1 MKSMKSVI
9 VVLVKNSLAYVPA
22 FIAHHRRLV
31 DKIILIDHNSDI
43 YLRGLERDG
52 IQTFRISAGFF
63 AQDLFAAYFLKK
75 LRLQK
80 EFDFLFLLDIDEFL
94 PFTSRSEISAFM
106 DENKRS
112 STIRMEWRNGFTS
125 SGEQLSGKEKL
136 YFTKWRNGTPKLIYN
151 LKRLGTIMPMMGNH
165 NARYPILDSRVVQ
178 FRPRRKDSG
187 LGLLHIPFLGLDGLR
202 RKLLDFPAQPYR
214 DKILRDL
221 SALGIEYDAASPDL
235 NLSDED
241 LMSFAANYRTKSSR
255 IQRDVNLSSFE
266 EIDFLQGLEAEMAEL
281 AADLAA
287 CPVAPAP
294 PVFLGEDALVAKLR
308 TNRLFLHR
316 QLSSAFSMQRDGTY
330 AFNTPKVE

>member
-1 MKSMKSVI
+1 MKSVI

-31 DKIILIDHNSDI
+31 DRIILIDHNSDI

-52 IQTFRISAGFF
+52 IQTLRISAGFF

-75 LRLQK
+75 LQLQK

-94 PFTSRSEISAFM
+94 PFTSRSEVSAFL
-106 DENKRS
+106 DENKRA
-112 STIRMEWRNGFTS
+112 STVRMEWRNGFTS
-125 SGEQLSGKEKL
+125 AGEQLSGKEKL

-151 LKRLGTIMPMMGNH
+151 LKRLGTVMPMMGNH
-165 NARYPILDSRVVQ
+165 NARYPILDSRVLQ

-187 LGLLHIPFLGLDGLR
+187 LGLFHIPFLGLDGLR
-202 RKLLDFPAQPYR
+202 RKLLDFPSEPYR

-221 SALGIEYDAASPDL
+221 SALGIEHDPAAPGL
-235 NLSDED
+235 HLSDED
-241 LMSFAANYRTKSSR
+241 LMSFAANYRTKASR

-266 EIDFLQGLEAEMAEL
+266 EVNFLRGLEAEIAEL
-281 AADLAA
+281 AQDLAA

-294 PVFLGEDALVAKLR
+294 PVFLGEEALVAKLR

-316 QLSSAFSMQRDGTY
+316 RLSAAFSLQTDGTY
-330 AFNTPKVE
+330 AFNTPKVV